1 VEPLRSFY
9 WWRLFKICV
18 ALYGSGHM
26 RSLKHLA
33 SRPHDGSKEQNKLI
47 KGLNRR
53 QRSSITVATD

>member
-33 SRPHDGSKEQNKLI
+33 SRPHDGSKEQI
-47 KGLNRR
+47 
-53 QRSSITVATD
+53 SS